1 MCYNKDNE
9 REVSTMTRFTYNH
22 KLSYKEFKEL
32 AMANYNNGGDAVV
45 ECWDETAFR
54 YYCEEFGQ
62 MTEADALALFATYKN
77 TEKEC
82 Y

>member
-1 MCYNKDNE
+1 
-9 REVSTMTRFTYNH
+9 MTRFTYNH

-32 AMANYNNGGDAVV
+32 AMANYNNGGAAVV

-54 YYCEEFGQ
+54 YYWEEFGQ

-82 Y
+82 